1 VAVRLRQRGVD
12 EELVRTA
19 IAQIDRDS
27 ERETA
32 RALVVR
38 RRRTLSGL
46 DPGVQARRLV
56 ALLGRKGYAAGLAY
70 EVVREVLALEP
81 AAVDGDMGPD
91 DAVL

>member
-19 IAQIDRDS
+19 GAQIDRDS

-38 RRRTLSGL
+38 RQRSLAAL
-46 DPGVQARRLV
+46 DPAVQARRLV
-56 ALLGRKGYAAGLAY
+56 SLLARKGYPAGLAY
-70 EVVREVLALEP
+70 EVVREVLALDP
-81 AAVDGDMGPD
+81 AAQDGDPIPD
-91 DAVL
+91 DASP